1 MCIQPGSTN
10 VEKDILV
17 KYFKGEQNKRAADLQ
32 TKSKVRAEG
41 YQQNIVIASFPEV
54 LMRFNVTVCA
64 AQDELQPE
72 CLRVLFSVLQP

>member
-17 KYFKGEQNKRAADLQ
+17 KYFKGEQHKRAADLQ

-41 YQQNIVIASFPEV
+41 YQ
-54 LMRFNVTVCA
+54 
-64 AQDELQPE
+64 
-72 CLRVLFSVLQP
+72 